1 MSKYSILSMR
11 DTDEDF
17 SITLMFK
24 EYVLNTREEKRR
36 FFFDLDSFV
45 SNLARERDDFMNRL
59 ENIKKQSNWDDQY

>member
-45 SNLARERDDFMNRL
+45 SNLARERDDFMSRL
-59 ENIKKQSNWDDQY
+59 ENIKKQSNWDDEY